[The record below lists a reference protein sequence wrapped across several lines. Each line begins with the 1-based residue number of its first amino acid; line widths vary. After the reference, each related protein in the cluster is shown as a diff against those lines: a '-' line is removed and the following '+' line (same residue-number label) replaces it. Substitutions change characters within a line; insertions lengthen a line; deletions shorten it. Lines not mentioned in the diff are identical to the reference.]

1 MEAGQARPVPDETG
15 WAPQECT
22 LPTTE
27 RPLRLAEFDA
37 LFGEAVTEVR
47 PAGRGRVRLVLRAE
61 PEVAGRAAE
70 LAARETGCCS
80 FFTFT
85 LTATGGA
92 LTLDASV
99 ADPHVEVL
107 DALAARASETAAASG
122 RRP

>member
-15 WAPQECT
+15 WAPRECT

-70 LAARETGCCS
+70 RRSFSVVSDSRPYTG
-80 FFTFT
+80 
-85 LTATGGA
+85 TAPAGPT
-92 LTLDASV
+92 
-99 ADPHVEVL
+99 P
-107 DALAARASETAAASG
+107 
-122 RRP
+122 